1 MSNFDRWL
9 EAPYVA
15 AAAEAEAFYAYCDE
29 RDIDPYTTEAEEAWQ
44 AHCDAIDTAN
54 DLRDFPRPPAVIR
67 WCCDCGD
74 APAWLG
80 SDGSETCQPCDTA
93 RREARDEA
101 FFVREPW

>member
-15 AAAEAEAFYAYCDE
+15 AAREAEEYFAWCDE
-29 RDIDPYTTEAEEAWQ
+29 RDLDSDLPESEAAWV
-44 AHCDAIDTAN
+44 AWCDAYDTAN
-54 DLRDFPRPPAVIR
+54 DLRDFPRPPATIR

-80 SDGSETCQPCDTA
+80 SEGSETCQPCDTA
-93 RREARDEA
+93 RRVASEEA
-101 FFVREPW
+101 FFAREPW